1 MSETGRESPAVAP
14 GAALAAARKAQ
25 NLSVADA
32 ARQLKLSVHQIEAL
46 ETGSFDK
53 LPGPIFVRGFMRNYA
68 RLLRLDAEEVLRSVS
83 SDIPPP
89 PLVEGAPAST
99 EIPFPPARS
108 RRWPHYAIAG
118 LLLIGAVAVYEFYW
132 LGNELTEVKPAP
144 VAGVADR
151 TPVTPMTPATPITP
165 VTPVA
170 VTGEAAQPAAAAAAQ
185 EAKTADEPPTAAT
198 REAAVTAAPGE
209 DDRSPKPGQHQVLL
223 AFDQASWVNI
233 RDGSGKVIF
242 SRLNQ
247 PGTEQRVYGVPPL
260 SLVIGN
266 APGVR
271 LSYDGSSVDLQQ
283 HTMKLNV
290 ARLTLK

>member
-1 MSETGRESPAVAP
+1 MSETGRESSAVAP

-53 LPGPIFVRGFMRNYA
+53 LPGPIFVRGFIRNYA
-68 RLLRLDAEEVLRSVS
+68 RLLRLDPEELLRTVS
-83 SDIPPP
+83 PDIPSP
-89 PLVEGAPAST
+89 PLPEGAPAST
-99 EIPFPPARS
+99 EIPFPAARPQ
-108 RRWPHYAIAG
+108 RWPRYAIAG
-118 LLLIGAVAVYEFYW
+118 LLLTGAVAVYEFYW

-144 VAGVADR
+144 VAGVAD
-151 TPVTPMTPATPITP
+151 TTPAIPITP

-170 VTGEAAQPAAAAAAQ
+170 VTGEAAQPAPSAAAQ
-185 EAKTADEPPTAAT
+185 EANTAGEPPTAAT
-198 REAAVTAAPGE
+198 REAAVTTAPGE
-209 DDRSPKPGQHQVLL
+209 DDRSAKPGQHQVSL
-223 AFDQASWVNI
+223 AFDQASWVHI

-247 PGTEQRVYGVPPL
+247 SGTEQRVYGVPPL

-283 HTMKLNV
+283 YTMKLNV